1 MDNLESIAESIHAA
15 FAARTE
21 ARERALAQARTL
33 TRHCANAVRAVHRE
47 EREIALQELEK
58 AAVLVKD
65 LRDNLALFPEI
76 YFEGYTQD
84 ALKEYAEAMIVFSLT
99 GDGHLPSPV
108 QLGLEYATYL
118 KGMAEAVGELR
129 RRCLDSLRLSD
140 SQEAE
145 RMLSYM
151 DDIFAVLITM
161 DYPEAITGG
170 LRRLTDIARS
180 LIERTRGDLTIS
192 LRHEKLER
200 SLRQLEEKL
209 QGEEPLESSS

>member
-1 MDNLESIAESIHAA
+1 MDNLDSIAETIHTA
-15 FAARTE
+15 FASRTE
-21 ARERALAQARTL
+21 AREKALAQARSL
-33 TRHCANAVRAVHRE
+33 TRHCANAIRAIHRE
-47 EREIALQELEK
+47 ERQAALAEMDQ
-58 AAVLVKD
+58 AASLVKE
-65 LRDNLALFPEI
+65 LRQNSALFPEI

-84 ALKEYAEAMIVFSLT
+84 ALKEYAEAMIVFALT
-99 GDGHLPSPV
+99 DNGHLPTPE

-140 SQEAE
+140 TQEAE

-151 DDIFAVLITM
+151 DDIFAILVTM

-192 LRHEKLER
+192 LRHEKLEQ
-200 SLRQLEEKL
+200 SLRNLEEKL
-209 QGEEPLESSS
+209 NGGAVT